1 MLQTHTAMCEL
12 SDMQV
17 RAALEDAAARLPDR
31 EGSCSPRQFT
41 GLKAWGPE
49 GDGFLADPSLPL
61 APRRGRRPTAL
72 NERMLE
78 KVLMGPPGGDPSSSR
93 RPRADRGRHQPT
105 GGKGL
110 LEKGPPSGDATTPAG
125 RVPVTGDRNR
135 PNMNVTRS
143 DSLLSFPGSLARP
156 ELFRLLAD
164 SQPGDVLLVE
174 QVDRL
179 SRLTTDDWRRLKAEL
194 TARSVRVVALDLP
207 TSWVMATNNADE
219 FTSRMFEAIN
229 GMLLDM
235 LAAVAR
241 KDYDDRRRRQ
251 AQGIAKMKAE
261 GKPTGRPED
270 TERNARIA
278 QLLRDGV
285 SWSSIQKAEDCSRS
299 TILKVHNRM
308 AAAPVA

>member
-1 MLQTHTAMCEL
+1 MF
-12 SDMQV
+12 V
-17 RAALEDAAARLPDR
+17 RAYLRASTDEQDANRGR
-31 EGSCSPRQFT
+31 EE
-41 GLKAWGPE
+41 LKA
-49 GDGFLADPSLPL
+49 FA
-61 APRRGRRPTAL
+61 
-72 NERMLE
+72 
-78 KVLMGPPGGDPSSSR
+78 
-93 RPRADRGRHQPT
+93 
-105 GGKGL
+105 
-110 LEKGPPSGDATTPAG
+110 AG
-125 RVPVTGDRNR
+125 RGLSIACWYVEN
-135 PNMNVTRS
+135 
-143 DSLLSFPGSLARP
+143 DSSAKLARP
-156 ELFRLLAD
+156 QLFRLLAD
-164 SQPGDVLLVE
+164 AQPGDVLLVE